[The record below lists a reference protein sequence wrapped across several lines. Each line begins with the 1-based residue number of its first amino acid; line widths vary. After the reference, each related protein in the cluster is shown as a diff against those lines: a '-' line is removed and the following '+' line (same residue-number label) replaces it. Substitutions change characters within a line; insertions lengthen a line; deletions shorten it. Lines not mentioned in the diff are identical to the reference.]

1 MANYPKAIGDE
12 RERIFEEW
20 LNDKGIYFIKT
31 SQEYDTF
38 SQGLKEKGF
47 KRPDYVLFFPQ
58 IGTIFVDVKER
69 KIYKEEEYF
78 FIIKV
83 EEIKKYFEFTIR
95 FCIPVWFCVGSR
107 EKAEEWWWIPAH
119 VVKKLTE
126 KEKNIIE
133 MQKDVCCR
141 VPLSKCAE
149 INSSDSAASLI
160 GQIFEKYG

>member
-1 MANYPKAIGDE
+1 MVNYSKAIGAE

-38 SQGLKEKGF
+38 SQRFKEKGF
-47 KRPDYVLFFPQ
+47 KRPDYLLFFPQ

-69 KIYKEEEYF
+69 KIYKENY
-78 FIIKV
+78 FIINI
-83 EEIKKYFEFTIR
+83 EEIKKYFEFIIR

-107 EKAEEWWWIPAH
+107 EKAEQWWWIPAH

-126 KEKNIIE
+126 NEENTIK
-133 MQKDVCCR
+133 MQKDKCCK

-149 INSSDSAASLI
+149 INSSDSAAILI
-160 GQIFEKYG
+160 DRIFEKSF